1 MSECICEGN
10 WRAIVAEYESLIGA
24 RFRSAREGKEYTLV
38 GLVHGADDYYYGM
51 RERRTGVLT
60 MLSCVGHLIGDNG
73 WGLELIEDT
82 ERASLS
88 NPLAY

>member
-1 MSECICEGN
+1 MSGCICEGN
-10 WRAIVAEYESLIGA
+10 WRAIVAEYEPLIGA
-24 RFRSAREGKEYTLV
+24 RFRSTHNGKEYTFF

-51 RERRTGVLT
+51 RERGTGVLT